1 MRYEGVI
8 YRPPS
13 EARSLIVQVTIGC
26 SHNRCIFCSSYQGK
40 IFRIRKMDE
49 IFEDFEMAR
58 RFYGKVRRIFLAD
71 GNALVL
77 KTDDLKKILEKI
89 KELFPE
95 CERVATYGA
104 PKDILGK
111 TVEELKLL
119 RELGLKIIY
128 LGVESGSDEILEFIQ
143 KGVTSAQM
151 VEAGKRVVQ
160 SGIDLSV
167 TLISGLGGK
176 EKWREHAR
184 ESARVMNEINPQ
196 YIGLL
201 TLMVE
206 PGTVLYEKVRRN
218 EFQLLTPKEVMM
230 ETREF
235 LQHIEVKDCVF
246 RSNHASN
253 YVALGG
259 TLPQDKERLLAL
271 LDELIRSDYQG
282 KPEFLRML

>member
-1 MRYEGVI
+1 M
-8 YRPPS
+8 
-13 EARSLIVQVTIGC
+13 
-26 SHNRCIFCSSYQGK
+26 
-40 IFRIRKMDE
+40 
-49 IFEDFEMAR
+49 
-58 RFYGKVRRIFLAD
+58 
-71 GNALVL
+71 
-77 KTDDLKKILEKI
+77 
-89 KELFPE
+89 FPE
-95 CERVATYGA
+95 CERIGTYGA

-119 RELGLKIIY
+119 KELGLKIIY
-128 LGVESGSDEILEFIQ
+128 LGVESGSNEILEFIQ

-151 VEAGKRVVQ
+151 IEAGKRVVQ

-176 EKWREHAR
+176 EKWREHAI
-184 ESARVMNEINPQ
+184 ESARVMNEINPK

-218 EFQLLTPKEVMM
+218 DFQLLTPKEVMI

-235 LQHIEVKDCVF
+235 LRHIEVNDCIF

-259 TLPQDKERLLAL
+259 TLPQDKERLLAQ
-271 LDELIRSDYQG
+271 LDEMIRYDYQG

>member
-1 MRYEGVI
+1 
-8 YRPPS
+8 
-13 EARSLIVQVTIGC
+13 
-26 SHNRCIFCSSYQGK
+26 
-40 IFRIRKMDE
+40 MDE

>member
-1 MRYEGVI
+1 MRYEGAI

-13 EARSLIVQVTIGC
+13 EAYSLIIQVTIGC
-26 SHNRCIFCSSYQGK
+26 SHNRCIFCSSYQEK
-40 IFRIRKMDE
+40 NFRIRKLDE

-58 RFYGKVRRIFLAD
+58 RRYAKVRRIFLAD

-95 CERVATYGA
+95 CERIGTYGA

-119 RELGLKIIY
+119 KELGLKIIY
-128 LGVESGSDEILEFIQ
+128 LGVESGSNEILEFIQ

-151 VEAGKRVVQ
+151 IEAGKRVVQ

-176 EKWREHAR
+176 EKWREHAI
-184 ESARVMNEINPQ
+184 ESARVMNEINPK

-218 EFQLLTPKEVMM
+218 DFQLLTPKEVMI

-235 LQHIEVKDCVF
+235 LRHIEVNDCIF

-259 TLPQDKERLLAL
+259 TLPQDKRGYW
-271 LDELIRSDYQG
+271 RN
-282 KPEFLRML
+282 

>member
-271 LDELIRSDYQG
+271 LDELILSDYQG